1 MKRSCEL
8 FSELNSLFQFKQ
20 KFPALLILP
29 KIENLVNEDDPTLSD
44 VVTVCKSNGAL
55 FHKLTHHLNG
65 DVNEREVA
73 KEILLKKGMGYL
85 LSVGIRTMNQEIF
98 SLPVKAFEG
107 LTEFMLKRRSI
118 ILARYLKKFSSITS
132 ISPDHTYLCG
142 LFYNFRMVCFEY
154 LVYAEK
160 LDITDFNAK
169 ENRVSTAVANA
180 LDSLG
185 YNPLVTEFLYD
196 SSKDIYET
204 KNPFLHALTRI
215 GNAMLVDSDT
225 TGRNTFRNTSF
236 LDPTLVEVT
245 GLSLKE
251 LTEPMK
257 EVVRNFKGGTNR
269 Q

>member
-1 MKRSCEL
+1 MKESCEL
-8 FSELNSLFQFKQ
+8 LTALNSMFQFKQ

-44 VVTVCKSNGAL
+44 VVTVCKSNEAL

-65 DVNEREVA
+65 VINEREVA

-85 LSVGIRTMNQEIF
+85 LSVGIRTMNLEIF
-98 SLPVKAFEG
+98 SLPVKAFDG

-118 ILARYLKKFSSITS
+118 ILARYVKKFSSLTS
-132 ISPDHTYLCG
+132 ISPDHAYLCG
-142 LFYNFRMVCFEY
+142 LFYNFRIVCFEY
-154 LVYAEK
+154 LVSAEK
-160 LDITDFNAK
+160 LNIADFFAY
-169 ENRVSTAVANA
+169 EQRVSAAIANA
-180 LDSLG
+180 FESIG
-185 YNPLVTEFLYD
+185 YNPLITEFLND

-204 KNPFLHALTRI
+204 RNPLLHALVRI
-215 GNAMLVDSDT
+215 GNAMLLDSEK

-236 LDPTLVEVT
+236 LDSTLTEVT

-257 EVVRNFKGGTNR
+257 EIVKDFKGGKNR

>member
-1 MKRSCEL
+1 MKGSCEL
-8 FSELNSLFQFKQ
+8 LTELNSLFQFKQ

-65 DVNEREVA
+65 YINERQVA

-98 SLPVKAFEG
+98 SLPVKAFDG

-118 ILARYLKKFSSITS
+118 ILARYVKEFSSLTS
-132 ISPDHTYLCG
+132 ISPDHVYLCG

-154 LVYAEK
+154 LVHAEK
-160 LDITDFNAK
+160 LEITDFNAQ

-180 LDSLG
+180 LESIG
-185 YNPLVTEFLYD
+185 YNPLITSFLND
-196 SSKDIYET
+196 TSRDIYET
-204 KNPFLHALTRI
+204 KKPLLHALTRI

-236 LDPTLVEVT
+236 LDPTLVELT

-251 LTEPMK
+251 LIGPMK

>member
-1 MKRSCEL
+1 MKESCGL
-8 FSELNSLFQFKQ
+8 LSELNSLFQFEQ

-65 DVNEREVA
+65 HLNEREVA

-118 ILARYLKKFSSITS
+118 ILGRYLKKFSSLTS

-142 LFYNFRMVCFEY
+142 LFYNFRIVCFEY
-154 LVYAEK
+154 LVSAEK
-160 LDITDFNAK
+160 LDITDFNAQ
-169 ENRVSTAVANA
+169 ENRVSAAVANA
-180 LDSLG
+180 LESIG
-185 YNPLVTEFLYD
+185 YNRLITGFLND

-204 KNPFLHALTRI
+204 KYPLLHALTRI
-215 GNAMLVDSDT
+215 GNTMLVDSDK
-225 TGRNTFRNTSF
+225 TGRNSFRNTSF
-236 LDPTLVEVT
+236 LDSTLVEAT

-257 EVVRNFKGGTNR
+257 ETVRDFKGGTNR

>member
-1 MKRSCEL
+1 MKENCKLLAEL
-8 FSELNSLFQFKQ
+8 TSLFQFKQ

-29 KIENLVNEDDPTLSD
+29 KIENLVNQDDPTLSD
-44 VVTVCKSNGAL
+44 VVTVCKSNSSL

-65 DVNEREVA
+65 DINEEEVA

-98 SLPVKAFEG
+98 SLPVKAFDG

-118 ILARYLKKFSSITS
+118 ILARYVKGFSSLTS

-142 LFYNFRMVCFEY
+142 LFYNFRIVCFEY
-154 LVYAEK
+154 LVSAEK
-160 LDITDFNAK
+160 LDIADFHDH
-169 ENRVSTAVANA
+169 EQRVSAAVANA
-180 LDSLG
+180 LESIG
-185 YNPLVTEFLYD
+185 YNPLITEFLYG
-196 SSKDIYET
+196 SSNDIYET
-204 KNPFLHALTRI
+204 QNPFLNALIRI

-225 TGRNTFRNTSF
+225 TGRNTFRNTTF

-257 EVVRNFKGGTNR
+257 EVVRDFKGGTNR